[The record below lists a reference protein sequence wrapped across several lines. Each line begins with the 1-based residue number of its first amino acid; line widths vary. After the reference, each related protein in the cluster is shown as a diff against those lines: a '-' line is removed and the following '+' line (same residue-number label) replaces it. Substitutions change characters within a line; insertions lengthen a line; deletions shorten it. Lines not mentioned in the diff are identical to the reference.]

1 MFSPLS
7 GLLAPV
13 LILAMSPDTP
23 VDSVRLKIVGPN
35 GQPLQ
40 GATVRIGDGPRKPTE
55 NAEIVIPFGGKRLS
69 VTVYGPLPSH
79 GGSPGYQEEVFEIPR
94 SVEELHVGLKEASA
108 PSQPTDLARCPVSP
122 CEDVCSWDPTCC
134 CYCWIEIPC
143 AVSVPC
149 GCGLIGSGG
158 NMSATTTRPVAAVR
172 TGDARLSVSVPDDAV
187 VFINGNRTTK
197 IGTHREYVSTGLKAS
212 HSYRYV
218 VRVQVSRDG
227 TVLENVREVI
237 IRAGGST
244 HLVFDAAGREGVR
257 LSAAL

>member
-94 SVEELHVGLKEASA
+94 SVEELHVVLQHHFFGTKF
-108 PSQPTDLARCPVSP
+108 
-122 CEDVCSWDPTCC
+122 
-134 CYCWIEIPC
+134 
-143 AVSVPC
+143 
-149 GCGLIGSGG
+149 GCL
-158 NMSATTTRPVAAVR
+158 
-172 TGDARLSVSVPDDAV
+172 
-187 VFINGNRTTK
+187 
-197 IGTHREYVSTGLKAS
+197 AS
-212 HSYRYV
+212 H
-218 VRVQVSRDG
+218 
-227 TVLENVREVI
+227 VLRCESLALRL
-237 IRAGGST
+237 RA
-244 HLVFDAAGREGVR
+244 RW
-257 LSAAL
+257 